1 MPWSNSVA
9 WMRTSQ
15 PVRSSTSVLRTRVR
29 VRHSRTC
36 AGEIQ
41 ASGSRPSA
49 SGVRTPARVLAVG
62 LGAPLAAAARPR
74 LGRLG
79 QVRDGP
85 SLTQRLTHE
94 QPTRAGLDRDDDPP
108 APEAPNPTA
117 HRLPVRRNTPTVDLA
132 RFRIERVEGDL
143 TSVHVKP
150 IGASSKSS
158 DICHFARVSRA
169 ERGRPPFMPSP
180 RRRQRKP
187 VGPLRLCGG
196 ESELEPIVCRRASL
210 AVGLVRTRGSRCRSL
225 RSSGRGEARAGGAD
239 TDATA
244 ALLAAIALALA
255 AGNPARCPRWV

>member
-15 PVRSSTSVLRTRVR
+15 PVRSPDERPPQPGAGAPLGHVCGRDPGLGQPALRQRR
-29 VRHSRTC
+29 AHPSARPGGRSWRAAC
-36 AGEIQ
+36 CRGAP
-41 ASGSRPSA
+41 ASRPSRPGA
-49 SGVRTPARVLAVG
+49 GRPQPHAAPHTRT
-62 LGAPLAAAARPR
+62 
-74 LGRLG
+74 
-79 QVRDGP
+79 
-85 SLTQRLTHE
+85 
-94 QPTRAGLDRDDDPP
+94 PTRAGLDRDDDPP

-117 HRLPVRRNTPTVDLA
+117 HRLPVRRNAPTVDLA

-169 ERGRPPFMPSP
+169 ERGRPPFMRSP

-196 ESELEPIVCRRASL
+196 ESESEPIMCRRASL

-244 ALLAAIALALA
+244 ALLAAISLALA